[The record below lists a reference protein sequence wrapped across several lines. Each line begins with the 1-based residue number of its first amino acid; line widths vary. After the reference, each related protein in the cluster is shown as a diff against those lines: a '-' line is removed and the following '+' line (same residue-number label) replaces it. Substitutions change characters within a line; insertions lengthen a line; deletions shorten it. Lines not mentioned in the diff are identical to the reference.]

1 MANEVSHPPRISDL
15 QLRIAQAQTQAK
27 MDLLERANETLTN
40 QLTTIFDGIGR
51 NEQVELIYPSGE
63 VVLIT
68 KARPRR
74 AGEGGE

>member
-1 MANEVSHPPRISDL
+1 MPNEVAHPPRISDL

-27 MDLLERANETLTN
+27 MDLLERAKESLTS

-51 NEQVELIYPSGE
+51 NEQVELIYPNGE

-74 AGEGGE
+74 GEGGE